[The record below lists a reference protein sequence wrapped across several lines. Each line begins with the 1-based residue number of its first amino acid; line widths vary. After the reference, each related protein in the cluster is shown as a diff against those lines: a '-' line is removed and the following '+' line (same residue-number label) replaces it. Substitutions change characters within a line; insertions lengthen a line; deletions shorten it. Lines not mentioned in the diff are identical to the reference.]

1 MNFNEEINKLIN
13 YTENKHYIKFTD
25 KYPLIT
31 MLLYIGLLI
40 YVLYNL
46 KENYKKL
53 KLRKNTDFY
62 TILIILL
69 LFIGIHSFF
78 YTTEHIVKFEKKTI
92 EKYKQLKKIK
102 EQLIYEL
109 KNNDI
114 YQNDPKIIEKQLKT
128 INNLDS
134 EMKNIETE
142 LLNHSKVETQNEIIS
157 ELNKGYDRKLTKSDI
172 YIEYENKEIKGVS
185 VKQNAKATKSNYSVQ
200 KMLSKENDKI
210 LTNIKKT
217 FLKENGYTRSDKTKR
232 DNMNKL
238 FYNNN
243 PYWQAL
249 KTEIEINKS
258 VILQQLLKLLYC
270 CNMKYDVYEYD
281 GTTLKKLNIKIEDI
295 SSVVFEE
302 YLQYYYDTKGN
313 KRETA
318 KLFYRLCVDKKIYR
332 VEIRWKGDIYNA
344 SPQFQIHNEC
354 PINSSL
360 KSS

>member
-114 YQNDPKIIEKQLKT
+114 YQNDPKIIEKQLKK

-157 ELNKGYDRKLTKSDI
+157 ELN
-172 YIEYENKEIKGVS
+172 N
-185 VKQNAKATKSNYSVQ
+185 
-200 KMLSKENDKI
+200 
-210 LTNIKKT
+210 
-217 FLKENGYTRSDKTKR
+217 
-232 DNMNKL
+232 
-238 FYNNN
+238 
-243 PYWQAL
+243 
-249 KTEIEINKS
+249 
-258 VILQQLLKLLYC
+258 
-270 CNMKYDVYEYD
+270 
-281 GTTLKKLNIKIEDI
+281 
-295 SSVVFEE
+295 
-302 YLQYYYDTKGN
+302 
-313 KRETA
+313 
-318 KLFYRLCVDKKIYR
+318 
-332 VEIRWKGDIYNA
+332 
-344 SPQFQIHNEC
+344 
-354 PINSSL
+354 
-360 KSS
+360 